1 MAREKEWSNT
11 LASFKKRS
19 CLGAD
24 EERAI
29 KEQEKKD
36 GQKKYHSL
44 SSFSVFSRIHLGST
58 VYIHKCERQ
67 QLTEADRPMYL
78 DRYEWI
84 GIDRQIDRYIN
95 KLIET
100 ESD

>member
-1 MAREKEWSNT
+1 MRSKN
-11 LASFKKRS
+11 KK
-19 CLGAD
+19 
-24 EERAI
+24 
-29 KEQEKKD
+29 KKD

-44 SSFSVFSRIHLGST
+44 SSYCVFSRIHLGST
-58 VYIHKCERQ
+58 VYIDRRERQ
-67 QLTEADRPMYL
+67 HLTEADRPMYL